1 MTLTFLLNM
10 LYFIMLILHLLFGK
24 CSPVKRRWHCRKL
37 PSSAESDR
45 KRLLKDRD
53 YLSYETLHK
62 REPSKTGHCGEQ
74 KRQRQRLELYPFAG
88 SVPKSAVGRQVFN
101 ITL

>member
-1 MTLTFLLNM
+1 M
-10 LYFIMLILHLLFGK
+10 
-24 CSPVKRRWHCRKL
+24 

-45 KRLLKDRD
+45 KRLLEDRD
-53 YLSYETLHK
+53 CLSYETLHK